1 MNTNKIANIIAQIIA
16 PIIFI
21 AYYLTSK
28 TVLLLIRFW
37 RVEFKLAILLFA
49 LNCTLPVLTNVVY
62 APKSIYAVYESP
74 KTEHEKIINE
84 IIRVFGKDSD
94 KAFKLLTDPKCHE
107 NGKLNPLAVNDNT
120 TWGGVGRD
128 IGVFQIST
136 VYQRVQEKF
145 LYNYVTN
152 IQIAHDLYVENH
164 NHFNLW
170 TCGKVLG
177 I

>member
-1 MNTNKIANIIAQIIA
+1 MKKQIGLTVATFTMFLLTLTAYFIKQLSKFIWKFKQPLYKIA
-16 PIIFI
+16 IFI
-21 AYYLTSK
+21 LVTNS
-28 TVLLLIRFW
+28 LLG
-37 RVEFKLAILLFA
+37 
-49 LNCTLPVLTNVVY
+49 VLTNVVY
-62 APKSIYAVYESP
+62 APKPTYAEYVKP
-74 KTEHEKIINE
+74 TTEHEKIVNE
-84 IIRVFGKDSD
+84 IIRVFGPDSP
-94 KAFKLLTDPKCHE
+94 KAFQLLTDPKCHE
-107 NGKLNPLAVNDNT
+107 NQYLNPNAVNDNT

-145 LYNYVTN
+145 LYNYIIN
-152 IQIAHDLYVENH
+152 IQIAHDLYVENG